1 MSALTTDEYY
11 VQYYANCLR
20 YSDLG
25 MNIDEMLDEQTAL
38 MMAFFDERV
47 YAGKLKIFEEMRD
60 ANEHI
65 LTNIAVSLDIPVDEE
80 TKDLYE
86 VIRSELYIRK
96 RFETQR
102 GQRL

>member
-1 MSALTTDEYY
+1 
-11 VQYYANCLR
+11 
-20 YSDLG
+20 
-25 MNIDEMLDEQTAL
+25 
-38 MMAFFDERV
+38 MMAFFDEKT
-47 YAGKLKIFEEMRD
+47 YAMKLKIFEDMRD

-65 LTNIAVSLDIPVDEE
+65 LTNIAVSLDIPVDDE